1 MVQAKMTGNPAQVHP
16 VHIQL
21 DRFPAHCIWVSPGL
35 GFGRV
40 FDLAEHAAIA
50 LAAVRCFSSSV
61 LAFRALTFW
70 TSVHALILAQF
81 LATPPQGCF
90 RQIAKVPSFLLTR
103 THGKVKTYLTNFDPF

>member
-1 MVQAKMTGNPAQVHP
+1 
-16 VHIQL
+16 L
-21 DRFPAHCIWVSPGL
+21 AHCIWVSPGL

-81 LATPPQGCF
+81 LATPVIQYNPAPEVG
-90 RQIAKVPSFLLTR
+90 
-103 THGKVKTYLTNFDPF
+103 HGKINRL